1 MANVGNLF
9 VNFSG
14 NTKGLT
20 KSLASAKGQI
30 DKFDKQIGRRKGDSL
45 GRAKGRFESA
55 MKERKRFKSFIGP
68 RPAGESERMGGR
80 IKKKEKEARQAYRQE
95 QRNQTITSMRK
106 SVAAAMGVFGLT
118 IAGVSIIANKAL
130 QQVSTAKAGAE
141 RFQYLGPQGGEIIK
155 AKIDGMMA
163 DIAAAKDPVVSQA
176 FLDREKAKVSAR
188 KNATAIGATAM
199 SITADEYFERIAEA
213 FASAIGRGYTNLKDQ
228 VSDTFSLSNI
238 FSFMSSV
245 PKNNAIP
252 VTAGAAPP

>member
-118 IAGVSIIANKAL
+118 IAGVSIIASKAL
-130 QQVSTAKAGAE
+130 QQVSTAKEGAE
-141 RFQYLGPQGGEIIK
+141 KFRYLGPQGGEIIK
-155 AKIDGMMA
+155 AEIDGMMA
-163 DIAAAKDPVVSQA
+163 NIKAAQDPEVSKS
-176 FLDREKAKVSAR
+176 FLNRERAKV
-188 KNATAIGATAM
+188 NAIEKSTQTGATAF
-199 SITADEYFERIAEA
+199 SITADEYYERMGEA
-213 FASAIGRGYTNLKDQ
+213 FTSGIMGLATRPFEYLR
-228 VSDTFSLSNI
+228 
-238 FSFMSSV
+238 FMMT
-245 PKNNAIP
+245 PGPGGNPFIRDPGPAP
-252 VTAGAAPP
+252 TAGAAPP